1 MAGRSHPGW
10 GMFVRKI
17 AVAWSVL
24 FGVLLV
30 ASSLGVNGFG
40 FGHPR
45 DRQSGPESDPG
56 TTSRVREAF
65 GTLPLSFVENR
76 GQVDPRVAYYVP
88 GHDTAFY
95 FTREGVTIALTGSTL
110 SRASGPDGL
119 RDVARQTG
127 LPSLP
132 DREGSPQRWAVKL
145 DFVGANPEVR
155 PVGQDP
161 TPAVVSYFKGP
172 REAWKTGLPTY
183 ASVVYPNLWPGID
196 LVYTGTATRLKYTF
210 LVHPG
215 ADPDRIELACR
226 GATAVTLTDGGELD
240 VSTPLGGFR
249 DAKPYAYQEME
260 GRRVGVGATY
270 ALSPDAAGAHGYG
283 FRLGSYDRAR
293 LLVLDPAILVYA
305 GYIGGSSFD
314 RGSGIAVDSAGN
326 AYVTGFTTSTE
337 ATFPETVGP
346 DLTYN
351 GGDDDAFVAKVNAAG
366 TALLYAG
373 YIGGTGRDEAF
384 GIAVDIAGNAY
395 VTGFT
400 TSTEATFPETV
411 GPDLTYNGNLDA
423 FVAKVNAA
431 GTALLYAGYIG
442 GSADEGGYGIA
453 VDVAG
458 NAYVT
463 GFTSSSEATFP
474 VTVGPDLTFNGAFNA
489 FVAKVNAAGTALVYA
504 GYIGGSGGD
513 EGFGIAVDSAGN
525 AYVTGLAQSSEATFP
540 VTVGPDLTFN
550 GNGDAFVAKVN
561 AAGTA
566 LVYAGYIG
574 GSSFEEAFGIAVD
587 VAGNA
592 YVAGTTASSEATFPV
607 TVGPDTTYNGG
618 ANVFGADAF
627 VAEVNAAGT
636 ALVYAG
642 YVGGSGVDQALG
654 IAVDVAGNAYV
665 TGVTDSSETT
675 FPVTVGPD
683 LTYNG
688 GSDAFVAKVNA
699 GGTALVY
706 AGYVGGASGE
716 LGFGIAVDVEGNA
729 YVTGQTSSSEATFP
743 ETVGPDLTYNGNGD
757 AFIAKIAELA
767 PPATLTLSPATD
779 TNPVGTSHTVTA
791 TVEDAFGNPVPDV
804 VVRFTVTGSV
814 SAQGPCTTNSN
825 GQCDFTYQGPDLPGA
840 DVITAFGDT
849 DGDGTQDAGEPTGA
863 AAKIWVL
870 PVTTPL
876 CEIIITDGG
885 WIIANNG
892 DKANFG
898 GNAKSS
904 ESGAT
909 SGQQQYRDR
918 GPAQP
923 MRVQSINVLA
933 IVCDGTSQASIYGQA
948 TIDGSGSFFYR
959 IKVKDVAEPGAGQDT
974 YWIILETGYNSGEH
988 TLGGGNV
995 QIHRG

>member
-17 AVAWSVL
+17 AVACWVL

-30 ASSLGVNGFG
+30 ASSLGVNGFD

-45 DRQSGPESDPG
+45 DRQSVPESDPG

-351 GGDDDAFVAKVNAAG
+351 GGDD
-366 TALLYAG
+366 
-373 YIGGTGRDEAF
+373 
-384 GIAVDIAGNAY
+384 
-395 VTGFT
+395 
-400 TSTEATFPETV
+400 
-411 GPDLTYNGNLDA
+411 DA

-840 DVITAFGDT
+840 DVITAFADT

-923 MRVQSINVLA
+923 MRVNSINVLA
-933 IVCDGTSQASIYGQA
+933 IVCDGATEASIYGQA
-948 TIDGSGSFFYR
+948 TIDGSGSFFFR

-974 YWIILETGYNSGEH
+974 YWIILANGYNSGEH

>member
-10 GMFVRKI
+10 GMFVRKV
-17 AVAWSVL
+17 AVACSVL

-76 GQVDPRVAYYVP
+76 GQVDPQVAYYVP
-88 GHDTAFY
+88 GHDTSVY
-95 FTREGVTIALTGSTL
+95 FTRQGVTIALTGATP

-132 DREGSPQRWAVKL
+132 NREGSPQRWAVKL

-155 PVGQDP
+155 LRGQDP
-161 TPAVVSYFKGP
+161 TPAVISYFKGP

-183 ASVVYPNLWPGID
+183 AGVIYPNLWPGID

-249 DAKPYAYQEME
+249 DAKPYAYQEVE
-260 GRRVGVGATY
+260 GGRVGVGATY

-373 YIGGTGRDEAF
+373 YRGGTGGDGAV
-384 GIAVDIAGNAY
+384 GVAVDIAGNAY

-400 TSTEATFPETV
+400 TSTEATFPVTV

-474 VTVGPDLTFNGAFNA
+474 VTVGPDLTFNGGSNA
-489 FVAKVNAAGTALVYA
+489 FVAK
-504 GYIGGSGGD
+504 
-513 EGFGIAVDSAGN
+513 
-525 AYVTGLAQSSEATFP
+525 
-540 VTVGPDLTFN
+540 
-550 GNGDAFVAKVN
+550 
-561 AAGTA
+561 
-566 LVYAGYIG
+566 
-574 GSSFEEAFGIAVD
+574 
-587 VAGNA
+587 
-592 YVAGTTASSEATFPV
+592 
-607 TVGPDTTYNGG
+607 
-618 ANVFGADAF
+618 
-627 VAEVNAAGT
+627 VNAAGT

-757 AFIAKIAELA
+757 AFVAKIADLA
-767 PPATLTLSPATD
+767 PPAPLTLSPATD

-840 DVITAFGDT
+840 DVITAFADT

-876 CEIIITDGG
+876 CEIIVTDGG

>member
-1 MAGRSHPGW
+1 
-10 GMFVRKI
+10 MFVRKI
-17 AVAWSVL
+17 AVACWVL

-30 ASSLGVNGFG
+30 ASSLGVNGFD

-45 DRQSGPESDPG
+45 DRQSVPESDPG

-373 YIGGTGRDEAF
+373 YIGG
-384 GIAVDIAGNAY
+384 
-395 VTGFT
+395 
-400 TSTEATFPETV
+400 
-411 GPDLTYNGNLDA
+411 
-423 FVAKVNAA
+423 
-431 GTALLYAGYIG
+431 
-442 GSADEGGYGIA
+442 SADEGGYGIA

-688 GSDAFVAKVNA
+688 GSDAFVAEVNA

-840 DVITAFGDT
+840 DVITAFADT

-909 SGQQQYRDR
+909 SGQQQFRDR

-923 MRVQSINVLA
+923 MRVNSINVLA
-933 IVCDGTSQASIYGQA
+933 IVCDGATEASIYGRA
-948 TIDGSGSFFYR
+948 TIDGSGSFFFR

-974 YWIILETGYNSGEH
+974 YWIILANGYNSGEH

>member
-17 AVAWSVL
+17 AVACWVL

-30 ASSLGVNGFG
+30 ASSLGVNGFD

-45 DRQSGPESDPG
+45 DRQSVPESDPG

-351 GGDDDAFVAKVNAAG
+351 GNLDAFVAKVNAAG

-550 GNGDAFVAKVN
+550 GNGDAFVAK
-561 AAGTA
+561 
-566 LVYAGYIG
+566 
-574 GSSFEEAFGIAVD
+574 
-587 VAGNA
+587 
-592 YVAGTTASSEATFPV
+592 
-607 TVGPDTTYNGG
+607 
-618 ANVFGADAF
+618 
-627 VAEVNAAGT
+627 VNAAGT

>member
-17 AVAWSVL
+17 AVACSVL

-351 GGDDDAFVAKVNAAG
+351 G
-366 TALLYAG
+366 
-373 YIGGTGRDEAF
+373 
-384 GIAVDIAGNAY
+384 
-395 VTGFT
+395 
-400 TSTEATFPETV
+400 
-411 GPDLTYNGNLDA
+411 NLDA

-566 LVYAGYIG
+566 LLYAGYIG
-574 GSSFEEAFGIAVD
+574 GSADE
-587 VAGNA
+587 
-592 YVAGTTASSEATFPV
+592 
-607 TVGPDTTYNGG
+607 GG
-618 ANVFGADAF
+618 
-627 VAEVNAAGT
+627 
-636 ALVYAG
+636 Y
-642 YVGGSGVDQALG
+642 G

-688 GSDAFVAKVNA
+688 GSDAFVAEVNA

>member
-17 AVAWSVL
+17 AVACSVL

-45 DRQSGPESDPG
+45 DRQAGPVSDPG

-65 GTLPLSFVENR
+65 RTLPLSFVENR

-215 ADPDRIELACR
+215 ANPDRIELACR

-305 GYIGGSSFD
+305 GYIGGARFD
-314 RGSGIAVDSAGN
+314 RGGGIAVGSAGD
-326 AYVTGFTTSTE
+326 ADVTGVTPSPE
-337 ATFPETVGP
+337 ATLPETVGP
-346 DLTYN
+346 GLTHH
-351 GGDDDAFVAKVNAAG
+351 GRDDDGLVAK
-366 TALLYAG
+366 
-373 YIGGTGRDEAF
+373 
-384 GIAVDIAGNAY
+384 
-395 VTGFT
+395 
-400 TSTEATFPETV
+400 
-411 GPDLTYNGNLDA
+411 
-423 FVAKVNAA
+423 
-431 GTALLYAGYIG
+431 
-442 GSADEGGYGIA
+442 

-458 NAYVT
+458 NSYVT
-463 GFTSSSEATFP
+463 GFTSSSDATFP
-474 VTVGPDLTFNGAFNA
+474 ATVPPVLSFSGAFNA

-525 AYVTGLAQSSEATFP
+525 AYVTGLAQSSEAAFP
-540 VTVGPDLTFN
+540 VTVGAGPAFN
-550 GNGDAFVAKVN
+550 GGGGAFGAYVD
-561 AAGTA
+561 AAGAA
-566 LVYAGYIG
+566 LV
-574 GSSFEEAFGIAVD
+574 
-587 VAGNA
+587 
-592 YVAGTTASSEATFPV
+592 
-607 TVGPDTTYNGG
+607 
-618 ANVFGADAF
+618 
-627 VAEVNAAGT
+627 
-636 ALVYAG
+636 
-642 YVGGSGVDQALG
+642 VGGC
-654 IAVDVAGNAYV
+654 
-665 TGVTDSSETT
+665 
-675 FPVTVGPD
+675 
-683 LTYNG
+683 
-688 GSDAFVAKVNA
+688 
-699 GGTALVY
+699 
-706 AGYVGGASGE
+706 VGGALCAE
-716 LGFGIAVDVEGNA
+716 ALG
-729 YVTGQTSSSEATFP
+729 
-743 ETVGPDLTYNGNGD
+743 L
-757 AFIAKIAELA
+757 
-767 PPATLTLSPATD
+767 
-779 TNPVGTSHTVTA
+779 
-791 TVEDAFGNPVPDV
+791 
-804 VVRFTVTGSV
+804 
-814 SAQGPCTTNSN
+814 
-825 GQCDFTYQGPDLPGA
+825 
-840 DVITAFGDT
+840 
-849 DGDGTQDAGEPTGA
+849 
-863 AAKIWVL
+863 
-870 PVTTPL
+870 
-876 CEIIITDGG
+876 
-885 WIIANNG
+885 
-892 DKANFG
+892 
-898 GNAKSS
+898 
-904 ESGAT
+904 
-909 SGQQQYRDR
+909 
-918 GPAQP
+918 
-923 MRVQSINVLA
+923 
-933 IVCDGTSQASIYGQA
+933 
-948 TIDGSGSFFYR
+948 
-959 IKVKDVAEPGAGQDT
+959 
-974 YWIILETGYNSGEH
+974 
-988 TLGGGNV
+988 
-995 QIHRG
+995 

>member
-17 AVAWSVL
+17 AVACSVL

-45 DRQSGPESDPG
+45 DRQAGPVSDPG

-65 GTLPLSFVENR
+65 RTLPLSFVENR

-351 GGDDDAFVAKVNAAG
+351 G
-366 TALLYAG
+366 
-373 YIGGTGRDEAF
+373 
-384 GIAVDIAGNAY
+384 
-395 VTGFT
+395 
-400 TSTEATFPETV
+400 
-411 GPDLTYNGNLDA
+411 NLDA

-525 AYVTGLAQSSEATFP
+525 AYVTGLAQ
-540 VTVGPDLTFN
+540 
-550 GNGDAFVAKVN
+550 
-561 AAGTA
+561 
-566 LVYAGYIG
+566 
-574 GSSFEEAFGIAVD
+574 
-587 VAGNA
+587 
-592 YVAGTTASSEATFPV
+592 
-607 TVGPDTTYNGG
+607 
-618 ANVFGADAF
+618 
-627 VAEVNAAGT
+627 
-636 ALVYAG
+636 
-642 YVGGSGVDQALG
+642 
-654 IAVDVAGNAYV
+654 
-665 TGVTDSSETT
+665 
-675 FPVTVGPD
+675 
-683 LTYNG
+683 
-688 GSDAFVAKVNA
+688 
-699 GGTALVY
+699 
-706 AGYVGGASGE
+706 
-716 LGFGIAVDVEGNA
+716 
-729 YVTGQTSSSEATFP
+729 
-743 ETVGPDLTYNGNGD
+743 
-757 AFIAKIAELA
+757 
-767 PPATLTLSPATD
+767 
-779 TNPVGTSHTVTA
+779 
-791 TVEDAFGNPVPDV
+791 
-804 VVRFTVTGSV
+804 
-814 SAQGPCTTNSN
+814 
-825 GQCDFTYQGPDLPGA
+825 
-840 DVITAFGDT
+840 
-849 DGDGTQDAGEPTGA
+849 
-863 AAKIWVL
+863 
-870 PVTTPL
+870 
-876 CEIIITDGG
+876 
-885 WIIANNG
+885 
-892 DKANFG
+892 
-898 GNAKSS
+898 
-904 ESGAT
+904 
-909 SGQQQYRDR
+909 
-918 GPAQP
+918 
-923 MRVQSINVLA
+923 
-933 IVCDGTSQASIYGQA
+933 
-948 TIDGSGSFFYR
+948 
-959 IKVKDVAEPGAGQDT
+959 
-974 YWIILETGYNSGEH
+974 
-988 TLGGGNV
+988 
-995 QIHRG
+995 